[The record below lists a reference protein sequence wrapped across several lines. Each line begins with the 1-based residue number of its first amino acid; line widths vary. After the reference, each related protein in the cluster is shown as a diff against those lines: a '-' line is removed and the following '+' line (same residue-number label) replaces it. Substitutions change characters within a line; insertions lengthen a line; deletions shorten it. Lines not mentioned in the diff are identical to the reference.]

1 MKRELELTQMLKEE
15 KLNVMFLTVTDI
27 KELASKNDYK
37 IYSYS
42 IPRNGGR
49 NRFA

>member
-27 KELASKNDYK
+27 KELASKNDYN